1 MHPDEIA
8 LAFKIVLGA
17 VSIGVLW
24 FYIKVALIV
33 FGG

>member
-1 MHPDEIA
+1 MHPEEIA

-24 FYIKVALIV
+24 FYAKTALTI